1 MMNPPF
7 PMELLEMLAC
17 PACEER
23 PPLRWLEGMLV
34 CDRCRRA
41 YPVRE
46 GIPVLLP
53 EEASSFADEHNP
65 KPTEEPTAD

>member
-1 MMNPPF
+1 
-7 PMELLEMLAC
+7 MLAC

-23 PPLRWLEGMLV
+23 PPLRWHEGRLV

-53 EEASSFADEHNP
+53 EEASSLADECNSE
-65 KPTEEPTAD
+65 PTEEPSAR